1 MDYIPHQIDITRH
14 LSDRQLVTSST
25 KLNMVYLVNAT
36 RVTSAAVIL
45 TVLGLVYYAVTSIRS
60 YRKLRHIP
68 GPRLAAFSQLWL
80 FKVTAGGDLYLTAE
94 KVLRKYGT

>member
-1 MDYIPHQIDITRH
+1 
-14 LSDRQLVTSST
+14 
-25 KLNMVYLVNAT
+25 MVYFVNAT
-36 RVTSAAVIL
+36 RVTLAAV
-45 TVLGLVYYAVTSIRS
+45 VLASVGLVYYAVASISS

-94 KVLRKYGT
+94 KVIRKYGT

>member
-1 MDYIPHQIDITRH
+1 M
-14 LSDRQLVTSST
+14 
-25 KLNMVYLVNAT
+25 YLVNAT
-36 RVTSAAVIL
+36 RVTLAAVIL
-45 TVLGLVYYAVTSIRS
+45 ACAGLVYYAATSISS

-94 KVLRKYGT
+94 KVIRKYGM